1 MSKTIRWLHLS
12 DFHVGKDDHATQKMF
27 AYILDHVGKRKE
39 EGFVLDLL
47 FLTGDLANK
56 GLTAEYETFWQ
67 DFIFPLQDL
76 IGGGISN
83 RTFAVP
89 GNHDLDRTKYSA
101 FSQEEIAQANS
112 HYFDPTDEG
121 ARLRGEMLTP
131 RFKNFV
137 DNDCSP
143 TKDAFAG
150 PDGAFART
158 ISIRGHEIGIV
169 GINTAWLS
177 KDDKDERQLT
187 PGKSLLENA
196 LNAIQQAKLRIVLG
210 HHPVDW
216 FRPDQKKPITSLLGQ
231 HQVLYL
237 HGHLHDEWVE
247 PTYGG
252 GQSFL
257 AIQSGAGFQAR
268 EGEKWRN
275 GLVWGEVDFDAG
287 EVKLQPRHWNADQ
300 QDWTLATDAF
310 HNHYK
315 KGDWWHYP
323 LPSNQ
328 PIPASY
334 APATPEVQPPK
345 GWSVAKSEDLNQH
358 CVPLSQ
364 EAALRFFDGAVPD
377 WHEALSSSIPRRK
390 IVGRLVNHF
399 KNAETAEAPIIA
411 LLLAAGCE
419 GKTTAMLQTAYEVV
433 KGRNDWRILQRRDE
447 ALPFVVD
454 DILPVLTNNF
464 HWLLVLDE
472 SDRAAPELLNL
483 FKRLPP
489 ELHGRVHC
497 LLACRDSDWRASK
510 ADQLSWSGAV
520 SFQQEHLTGLDKEDA
535 QAIVA
540 AWQTFGETG
549 LGDLARI
556 PEDQRASTLE
566 NQAKVEAKTTTG
578 AFYGALLAVR
588 HSADLH
594 NHARLLLERL
604 GQRKIRSGGTLRDAL
619 AYVAAMHAEGLEY
632 LSRPVL
638 AKALGCPIDKLHRDV
653 LVPLGQEAAATTTSS
668 FIFTRHRRIAE
679 ALVSVLEKEFAE
691 DIGGLYKQLSMAAI
705 NVLNSGQFLPE
716 NPSEWR
722 FHISSRFFD
731 QGKHELAL
739 NIANAVLS
747 CEPTSNLPTRVH
759 VANLYRKSGKSGA
772 EQAVKL
778 FQEVPEPVQ
787 VRGFYY
793 EWGAAEGGC
802 GRHALNVWLAAYS
815 LSDQCLTFLIDN
827 NQAKQSLAGL
837 GVAFGD
843 LYTAYNNPAFR
854 DARMAVAVL
863 GQTLRLDGTAAAYL
877 KKHENET
884 LRDGAIRPTLD
895 IALQQFSHGVAA
907 AISTGVDESV
917 ATFIPREM
925 TFNGLQQLVFHSS
938 LSKK

>member
-12 DFHVGKDDHATQKMF
+12 DFHVGKDDYATRKMF
-27 AYILDHVGKRKE
+27 DYIFAHVKNRKA
-39 EGFVLDLL
+39 EGFMPDFL

-67 DFIFPLQDL
+67 DFIFPLQEL
-76 IGGGISN
+76 IGCGIDKL
-83 RTFAVP
+83 TFAVP
-89 GNHDLDRTKYSA
+89 GNHDIDRTKLPG
-101 FSQEEIAQANS
+101 FSQDEIAKS
-112 HYFDPTDEG
+112 VSRYLDPTDEG
-121 ARLRGEMLTP
+121 KRLRGEMLTP

-143 TKDAFAG
+143 TKGAFAS

-158 ISIRGHEIGIV
+158 VSIRGHEIGIV

-187 PGKSLLENA
+187 PGKPLLENS

-216 FRPDQKKPITSLLGQ
+216 FRPDQKKPITSLLGK

-237 HGHLHDEWVE
+237 HGHLHDAWAE
-247 PTYGG
+247 PAYGG

-287 EVKLQPRHWNADQ
+287 EVNLQPRHWNADQ
-300 QDWTLATDAF
+300 QDWILATEAF

-323 LPSNQ
+323 LPSKQ
-328 PIPASY
+328 LPPASY

-345 GWSVAKSEDLNQH
+345 GWSVAKSVGLSQH
-358 CVPLSQ
+358 CVQMSQ

-390 IVGRLVNHF
+390 IVGRLVDHF
-399 KNAETAEAPIIA
+399 KNAESAETPIIA

-419 GKTTAMLQTAYEVV
+419 GKTTAILQTAYEIV
-433 KGRNDWRILQRRDE
+433 KDRNDWRILQRRDE
-447 ALPFVVD
+447 ALPLVVD

-464 HWLLVLDE
+464 HWLLLLDE
-472 SDRAAPELLNL
+472 SDRAAPDLLNL
-483 FKRLPP
+483 FKSLPS
-489 ELHGRVHC
+489 ELHGQVHC
-497 LLACRDSDWRASK
+497 LLACRDSDWRASN
-510 ADQLSWSGAV
+510 ADQLNWSGTV
-520 SFQQEHLTGLDKEDA
+520 SFHPEYLTGLDKDDA

-540 AWQTFGETG
+540 SWQVFGEIG
-549 LGDLARI
+549 LGELARI

-566 NQAKVEAKTTTG
+566 NQAKEEAKTSTG
-578 AFYGALLAVR
+578 AFYGALLVVR

-594 NHARLLLERL
+594 NHARLLLDRL
-604 GQRKIRSGGTLRDAL
+604 GQRTIRSGGTLRDAL
-619 AYVAAMHAEGLEY
+619 AYVVAMHAEGLEF

-638 AKALGCPIDKLHRDV
+638 AKALGCPIEKLHRDV

-691 DIGGLYKQLSMAAI
+691 EIGALYVRLSKSAI
-705 NVLNSGQFLPE
+705 EAFKSGSTVPE
-716 NPSEWR
+716 LSSWR
-722 FHISSRFFD
+722 FKLSDHFLEQD
-731 QGKHELAL
+731 KKELAL
-739 NIANAVLS
+739 NIAKMVLS
-747 CEPTSNLPTRVH
+747 CEPNNSLTRTH
-759 VANLYRKSGKSGA
+759 VANLYRKSGESGA
-772 EQAVKL
+772 EQAAQI
-778 FQEVPEPVQ
+778 FREVPEL
-787 VRGFYY
+787 VRGNRPFYY
-793 EWGAAEGGC
+793 EWSIAEEEC
-802 GRHALNVWLAAYS
+802 NLHALGVLLAAYS
-815 LSDQCLTFLIDN
+815 LSDQCPASLIDN
-827 NQAKQSLAGL
+827 NQARQNLAGL
-837 GVAFGD
+837 GVAFGV
-843 LYTAYNNPAFR
+843 LYTSYNTPLFR
-854 DARMAVAVL
+854 DARMAVTVL
-863 GQTLRLDGTAAAYL
+863 GQTLRLDEKAATYF
-877 KKHENET
+877 KKHETET

-895 IALQQFSHGVAA
+895 IALQQFSEGVAA
-907 AISTGVDESV
+907 AISTGVDETV
-917 ATFIPREM
+917 ASLISRDM
-925 TFNGLQQLVFHSS
+925 TFNGLQQLIFNSC
-938 LSKK
+938 LTKQ